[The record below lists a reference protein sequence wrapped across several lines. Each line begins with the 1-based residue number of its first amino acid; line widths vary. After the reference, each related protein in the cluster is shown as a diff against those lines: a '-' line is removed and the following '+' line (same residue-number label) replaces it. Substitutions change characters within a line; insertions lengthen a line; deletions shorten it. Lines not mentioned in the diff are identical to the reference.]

1 MSRRAWIRILVGL
14 VIALAALLLIRLHNA
29 AGASLAEDRISAG
42 HRLAEAWCREC
53 HAFEMSDAGTF
64 GRAPDL
70 VRIANRTSTT
80 ELSLKVFL
88 RTNHRN
94 MPNLII
100 APDQAN
106 DLAAFILSL
115 KRDK

>member
-1 MSRRAWIRILVGL
+1 MSRRAWIRICIAL

-29 AGASLAEDRISAG
+29 AGAPLAQDSISAG
-42 HRLAEAWCREC
+42 HRLAEAWCKSC
-53 HAFEMSDAGTF
+53 HSLEATSAGTVS
-64 GRAPDL
+64 RAPDF

-88 RTNHRN
+88 RSNHRD

-100 APDQAN
+100 APDHAD
-106 DLAAFILSL
+106 DLVAFILSL
-115 KRDK
+115 KRD

>member
-1 MSRRAWIRILVGL
+1 MSRRTWIRILIGL
-14 VIALAALLLIRLHNA
+14 AIALAALLLVRLHNA
-29 AGASLAEDRISAG
+29 GGATPEQDGVSAG
-42 HRLAEAWCREC
+42 RRLAEAWCREC
-53 HAFEMSDAGTF
+53 HAFELSDGS

-88 RTNHRN
+88 RTNHRS

-100 APDQAN
+100 APDQA
-106 DLAAFILSL
+106 DILAQFILSL
-115 KRDK
+115 KQDR